1 MTVEKLQTLMIL
13 FRQSVTRDK
22 LMLLG
27 EDSSKHFF
35 STLGLNLTYVAELD
49 QELLG
54 ISPKQKW
61 KASAS
66 KSDCRDAYRQA
77 CAAMEGGG
85 SGAADAAS
93 EDHESGG
100 E

>member
-1 MTVEKLQTLMIL
+1 MTVAKIQTLMIL

-27 EDSSKHFF
+27 EDSSEDSF
-35 STLGLNLTYVAELD
+35 STLGSKLTYVAELD

-77 CAAMEGGG
+77 CAAMEGVG
-85 SGAADAAS
+85 SGPADAAS
-93 EDHESGG
+93 EDRESGP